1 MTSAFESQLYLTEPS
16 LFGEA
21 GSSNGTCCIGTR
33 LNATT
38 LPEPSNAKIGISF
51 GGLPPRSHK
60 NSGTPS
66 PADKADKAQVDWKQV
81 EQQAPRDAQG
91 NKIYRFSDI
100 HCHMHNYTGKG
111 CRPEDVVEAAI
122 KLGIKRFTWMPIP
135 TTLISVRDDRQRY
148 ELYKLSHHCGEHYY
162 VPDVMANIE
171 DLSPDTLRKI
181 QKTVELD
188 VDRSIDDKLM
198 HHISSALL
206 GGRILPEH
214 LDMIDLAI
222 TGIHLGDPRV
232 TCDILDKLWRV
243 GRENKH
249 LQEALADTSD
259 ADAPGKATAGER
271 TAMMG
276 PRLRFTHIGE
286 VTLRKEL
293 VETLF
298 AGKSQADLKKNIAPC
313 REAMRLA
320 GVIGMPWIL
329 HCDVDKPEGLKSSRE
344 KNKPPVHLED
354 IKKLMRSCPNTE
366 IIWAHAGGLGRFVK
380 AGPYHLAELRDFMLD
395 PTLMHVKLD
404 ISWSQVANQINKDE
418 TTTESWAKLLCEFEQ
433 RILFGSDALAP
444 QTAGK
449 WTETHDIYKE
459 KLLPEMEK
467 IKPGAARKILLD
479 NYDEVML
486 NARARVDVFIDHV
499 IPEIIDDVHHIA
511 GPEYI
516 DVRAIQRERDRLY
529 QQRKHQ
535 DDRLQAVIDHFK
547 RIEIELPP
555 TDPGD
560 MPRIQTMSED
570 DMEEVVHDGSNS
582 S

>member
-1 MTSAFESQLYLTEPS
+1 MTSTIKSQLYLTVLS
-16 LFGEA
+16 LFGDT
-21 GSSNGTCCIGTR
+21 GSSNGTSGASTVS
-33 LNATT
+33 NTTT
-38 LPEPSNAKIGISF
+38 LPQPSNVKAGFGF
-51 GGLPPRSHK
+51 GGQPLRSDK

-66 PADKADKAQVDWKQV
+66 STDRTNRAKVDWKLV

-91 NKIYRFSDI
+91 KKVYRFSDI
-100 HCHMHNYTGKG
+100 HCHMHDYTGRG
-111 CRPEDVVEAAI
+111 HRPEDVVEAAI
-122 KLGIKRFTWMPIP
+122 KLGIKRFTWIPIP
-135 TTLISVRDDRQRY
+135 TTLISVRDDKQRY

-162 VPDVMANIE
+162 VPDFMANIE
-171 DLSPDTLRKI
+171 DLSPKTLGKI

-198 HHISSALL
+198 HQISNAILES
-206 GGRILPEH
+206 RILPEH

-222 TGIHLGDPRV
+222 TGIHLGDPRA
-232 TCDILDKLWRV
+232 TCDIVDKLWRV
-243 GRENKH
+243 GRENKR
-249 LQEALADTSD
+249 LQEALVGTSADGGK
-259 ADAPGKATAGER
+259 GKARAGEGD
-271 TAMMG
+271 AMKG
-276 PRLRFTHIGE
+276 QRLRFTHIGE

-329 HCDVDKPEGLKSSRE
+329 HCDVDKPESLKSWRE

-380 AGPYHLAELRDFMLD
+380 AGPNHLAELRNFMLD
-395 PTLMHVKLD
+395 PTLAHVKLD
-404 ISWSQVANQINKDE
+404 ISWSQVANQINKDA
-418 TTTESWAKLLCEFEQ
+418 TTAESWAKFLCKFEE
-433 RILFGSDALAP
+433 RILFGSDTLTP
-444 QTAGK
+444 QTDGK
-449 WTETHDIYKE
+449 WTETHDIYSE

-467 IKPGAARKILLD
+467 IKHGAARRILLD

-486 NARARVDVFIDHV
+486 KARERVDAFIDHV
-499 IPEIIDDVHHIA
+499 IPEIIDGVHNIG

-529 QQRKHQ
+529 QQKKHQ
-535 DDRLQAVIDHFK
+535 DTKLQVVIDHFK
-547 RIEIELPP
+547 LIETELPS

-560 MPRIQTMSED
+560 KLRKQTMSKNYV
-570 DMEEVVHDGSNS
+570 EEAVNDGSRS